1 MEPHNFIRILRRLH
15 HISEVVVSCT
25 AAVVHLMELIF
36 IQQTNDSG
44 DADTYAEIV

>member
-1 MEPHNFIRILRRLH
+1 MEPRYFIRILRRLH

-25 AAVVHLMELIF
+25 AAVVHLLELIYT
-36 IQQTNDSG
+36 QQTNDSG